1 MAIKASRG
9 MLCGSCLFR
18 SFGKA
23 LMQTLKVVVKQKMLH
38 FETTLNYPR
47 IALELPCFLDCRV
60 ASLDADLGI
69 GIKKGDLGGW

>member
-1 MAIKASRG
+1 
-9 MLCGSCLFR
+9 
-18 SFGKA
+18 
-23 LMQTLKVVVKQKMLH
+23 MQTLKVVVKQKVLH